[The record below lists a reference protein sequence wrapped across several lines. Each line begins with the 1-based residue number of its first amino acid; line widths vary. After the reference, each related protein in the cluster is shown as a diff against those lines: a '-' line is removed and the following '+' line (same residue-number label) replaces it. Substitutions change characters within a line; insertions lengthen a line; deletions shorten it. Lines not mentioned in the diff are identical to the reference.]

1 MKQQPATPETSRELT
16 YPAFGKG
23 NIIFKNCLETWEGIC
38 KFPGEYPSL
47 HLRSQSYLSN
57 SFFNRHPTR
66 SSPPIWAKILSGN
79 RDSAVIPAH
88 LKGIS
93 NPAGEWHLAGSC
105 PLGRMLC
112 HFGRFLHGV
121 LRDGKAAML
130 RLMLR
135 GKFVCPKKTGI
146 EIPNPQNAAICSF
159 NFHICKKNAPGIHG
173 KICLN
178 RRLEK

>member
-1 MKQQPATPETSRELT
+1 MKQQPATPENLQELT
-16 YPAFGKG
+16 YPTFGKG
-23 NIIFKNCLETWEGIC
+23 TSSSKMPWNLGGDMLVSRRVSFTSLEIPIIFV
-38 KFPGEYPSL
+38 KFC
-47 HLRSQSYLSN
+47 
-57 SFFNRHPTR
+57 FNRHPTR